1 MALRVQLD
9 HPAPRVNRE
18 KLGHRVMLA
27 HTEIRGL
34 KVIRVTRAMLA
45 HRESRESKES
55 KGRGDMKASMTMT
68 RAEQI

>member
-45 HRESRESKES
+45 HRGRRESK
-55 KGRGDMKASMTMT
+55 GHGDMKTSLLMT
-68 RAEQI
+68 RAKQI

>member
-9 HPAPRVNRE
+9 HPAPRVSRE

-27 HTEIRGL
+27 HRESRVL

-45 HRESRESKES
+45 HRGRRES
-55 KGRGDMKASMTMT
+55 KGRGDMKTSLLMT